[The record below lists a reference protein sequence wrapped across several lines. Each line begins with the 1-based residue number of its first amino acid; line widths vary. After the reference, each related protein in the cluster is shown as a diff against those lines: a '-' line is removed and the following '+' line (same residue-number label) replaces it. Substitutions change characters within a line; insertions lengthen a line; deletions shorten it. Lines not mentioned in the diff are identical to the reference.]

1 MIFLNTNILSVILN
15 CEPASILK
23 NIFAEKYTEKL
34 ESLKDLQN
42 VKDQIAVVK
51 EVCKELKSNEGEITN
66 ILQKLVQIYITFPA
80 KHQVKRVLISAFQ
93 SLPAQSSDFVV
104 TELSRQLECIHTE
117 CLVSMD
123 LRTYIDTVAGL
134 MDNFPL
140 GQKCIDNQC
149 LEILQNVSSILSKF
163 LAENSST
170 QSSVRQNELMHSCLA
185 CIQAGNKILQKSH
198 STLSCKESEEISSVT
213 TSLIKHNIDI
223 LHIGN
228 VTQNKTKVKIV
239 LKFPRSSV
247 IKVVEYIFQGTN
259 KAGADKSDFQTL
271 AKGDNLSCQLSL
283 LYGIMS
289 IMELSELVEVHDGK
303 CLLLD
308 YIFPSLTK
316 ISEKGYPNSISKL
329 LTVKCYNMWT
339 SKTCSCLKSEVVSDK
354 QRSLLCGGGQ
364 IIEAIMSC
372 VWTVWEDTT
381 DVGTST
387 GIYKVIRII
396 AREIFENILK
406 IHTMASSSDI
416 STDIFLQ
423 NLTKKLIFHV
433 SWSSKGKYG
442 MLSNLVQIIGTDLVL
457 QQTSDL
463 STMILSQMSEH
474 ALACHVS
481 TFEY

>member
-1 MIFLNTNILSVILN
+1 M
-15 CEPASILK
+15 
-23 NIFAEKYTEKL
+23 EKYTEKL

-51 EVCKELKSNEGEITN
+51 EVCKGLKSNEGEITN
-66 ILQKLVQIYITFPA
+66 VLQKLVQIYITFPA

-93 SLPAQSSDFVV
+93 SLPSQSSDFVV
-104 TELSRQLECIHTE
+104 TELSKQLECIHTE
-117 CLVSMD
+117 CLVSGD
-123 LRTYIDTVAGL
+123 LRNYIDTVAGL

-228 VTQNKTKVKIV
+228 V
-239 LKFPRSSV
+239 
-247 IKVVEYIFQGTN
+247 VEYIFQGTN
-259 KAGADKSDFQTL
+259 KAGADNSDFQTL

-381 DVGTST
+381 DV
-387 GIYKVIRII
+387 IRII
-396 AREIFENILK
+396 AREIFENVLK

-463 STMILSQMSEH
+463 SSIILSQMSEH

>member
-316 ISEKGYPNSISKL
+316 ISEKG
-329 LTVKCYNMWT
+329 
-339 SKTCSCLKSEVVSDK
+339 SCLKSEVVSDK